1 MKIEKM
7 KIVTALVMVLI
18 LSCSFVLPTF
28 AAQAPGAEI
37 EPLWV
42 GISTMSLTLSFPDAG
57 VGTATGTA
65 RKMSAAQSISA
76 VLTIYQ
82 QDGANWIYITEWS
95 GSKTIG
101 TLGLGGDF
109 AAVRG
114 RTYKAVFT
122 VTAMVNGV
130 AETETFEDVKT
141 YT

>member
-1 MKIEKM
+1 MKLEKM

-28 AAQAPGAEI
+28 AAQAPGTEI

-42 GISTMSLTLSFPDAG
+42 GISTVNLTLSFPDG
-57 VGTATGTA
+57 YGSVSGSA

-76 VLTIYQ
+76 VLTMYQ

-101 TLGLGGDF
+101 TLAVGGEF
-109 AAVRG
+109 AVVRG